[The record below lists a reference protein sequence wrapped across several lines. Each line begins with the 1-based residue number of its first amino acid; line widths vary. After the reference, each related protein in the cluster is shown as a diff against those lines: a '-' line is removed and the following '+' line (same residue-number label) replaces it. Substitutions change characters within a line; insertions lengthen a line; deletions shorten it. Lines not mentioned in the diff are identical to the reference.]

1 MLHVTAPRRVSR
13 PAFVVAAI
21 ATAVLAACG
30 SDADGGIAGNSG
42 GGATAAPASL
52 QLSGVAATGAAMAG
66 AAVKAKCASGA
77 GSATTGSDGRYALA
91 VEGGALP
98 CVLEASD
105 GTTTLH
111 SVAPAAEGSAATAHI
126 TPLTELL
133 LAQLT
138 GAEPAA
144 LFSAAAGGGA
154 ALSGVTAS
162 ALDRAQTAVKATLA
176 AAGMDTAAL
185 DNLLAGALTA
195 GSGSGYDGVLDEL
208 KATLARSATSLPELA
223 AGAAGASGNGAAGG
237 AGGTQGTAG
246 AAGTDDAAQAA
257 LPAELLL
264 KPAAAGCKS
273 LRASDYWVVVTGRRG
288 ADAVQRWQLQVDKDN
303 GRAASLLRY
312 TSADSGVLGSE
323 REALSRL
330 GDCHYGS
337 SDGGQWVVS
346 PAGVVAGFTAASE
359 AFVAV
364 PVQPHAL
371 GDLVGDW
378 NILGSDGASFG
389 YGVQTFGADGHAQ
402 FTQGCWF
409 DSPSAASCDAIA
421 EIDKAF
427 RRPITLRADGS
438 YTEHSDDTRPEDEG
452 PWQDRGFLYKNGKG
466 DTLIIGASIATPD
479 SDGDGSIFFATRS
492 RTLKPPV
499 VDSSASSWN
508 ITTALNGLGAN
519 AISLGSNTVLSV
531 GADGHYVRRSAS
543 GEAGAPSH
551 EQTLQQNAPYAGFV
565 SRSAA
570 SGVPVSDG
578 STTNVRSALLLRAA
592 STGITVVLQPQAG
605 PNKPARLTWSLAKP
619 AS

>member
-42 GGATAAPASL
+42 GGPTAAPASL

-144 LFSAAAGGGA
+144 LYS
-154 ALSGVTAS
+154 
-162 ALDRAQTAVKATLA
+162 TLA

-223 AGAAGASGNGAAGG
+223 ASAAGASGNGAAGG

-371 GDLVGDW
+371 GDLVGRVPLAT
-378 NILGSDGASFG
+378 I
-389 YGVQTFGADGHAQ
+389 GHAGQ
-402 FTQGCWF
+402 RNAVVTRAQ
-409 DSPSAASCDAIA
+409 AVARHAIHLA
-421 EIDKAF
+421 IVF
-427 RRPITLRADGS
+427 RHFPRAIVVEQLQAVEQIAGTDLGRPR
-438 YTEHSDDTRPEDEG
+438 
-452 PWQDRGFLYKNGKG
+452 K
-466 DTLIIGASIATPD
+466 
-479 SDGDGSIFFATRS
+479 
-492 RTLKPPV
+492 
-499 VDSSASSWN
+499 
-508 ITTALNGLGAN
+508 
-519 AISLGSNTVLSV
+519 
-531 GADGHYVRRSAS
+531 
-543 GEAGAPSH
+543 
-551 EQTLQQNAPYAGFV
+551 
-565 SRSAA
+565 
-570 SGVPVSDG
+570 
-578 STTNVRSALLLRAA
+578 
-592 STGITVVLQPQAG
+592 
-605 PNKPARLTWSLAKP
+605 
-619 AS
+619 

>member
-1 MLHVTAPRRVSR
+1 MLHPHAPRRASR

-30 SDADGGIAGNSG
+30 GDGDSSSASTGSSG
-42 GGATAAPASL
+42 GGGTAAPASL
-52 QLSGVAATGAAMAG
+52 QLRGVAATGAAMAG
-66 AAVKAKCASGA
+66 AAVKANCASGS
-77 GSATTGSDGRYALA
+77 GSATTGSDGSYTLA

-105 GTTTLH
+105 GTNTLH
-111 SVAPAAEGSAATAHI
+111 SVAGAAEGSAATAHI

-138 GAEPAA
+138 GDAPAA

-154 ALSGVTAS
+154 ALSAVTPA
-162 ALDRAQTAVKATLA
+162 ALDSAQTAVKATLA

-185 DNLLAGALTA
+185 DNLTSGALTA
-195 GSGSGYDGVLDEL
+195 GSGSGYDGVLDAL
-208 KATLARSATSLPELA
+208 QATLASSATSLPELA
-223 AGAAGASGNGAAGG
+223 ATVASASGNGPAGG
-237 AGGTQGTAG
+237 AGDTQGTPSAAG
-246 AAGTDDAAQAA
+246 ADDAAQSA
-257 LPAELLL
+257 LSAELLL
-264 KPAAAGCKS
+264 RPAAAGCKS
-273 LRASDYWVVVTGRRG
+273 LRASDYWVVVTGRSG
-288 ADAVQRWQLQVDKDN
+288 AGAIQRWQLQVDKDN
-303 GRAASLLRY
+303 GRAASFVAY
-312 TSADSGVLGSE
+312 SAADSGVLGSE
-323 REALSRL
+323 RVTLSRL

-346 PAGVVAGFTAASE
+346 PAGVVSGFTAATE

-364 PVQPHAL
+364 PVQPHTL
-371 GDLVGDW
+371 GDLVGQW
-378 NILGSDGASFG
+378 NMLGSDVASFG
-389 YGVQTFGADGHAQ
+389 VGVQTFGADGHAQ

-409 DSPSAASCDAIA
+409 DSPSAAHCVDIA
-421 EIDKAF
+421 EIDKSL

-466 DTLIIGASIATPD
+466 DTLIIGASMTTPD
-479 SDGDGSIFFATRS
+479 SDGDGSIFFATKA
-492 RTLKPPV
+492 RTLKAPV
-499 VDSSASSWN
+499 VDSSSSTWN
-508 ITTALNGLGAN
+508 ITTALNGLGAS
-519 AISLGSNTVLSV
+519 AIGVGSNTVLSL
-531 GADGHYVRRSAS
+531 GADGHYVRRS
-543 GEAGAPSH
+543 GEPGGPTH

-578 STTNVRSALLLRAA
+578 STTNVRSALMLRAA
-592 STGITVVLQPQAG
+592 STGLTVVLQPQVAA
-605 PNKPARLTWSLAKP
+605 NRPARLTLSLAKP